1 MKDADGQPKARH
13 SVAEHKELDDL
24 IDELN
29 DMDMSSSG
37 WLNRFKTLRHDYEH
51 HIDEEEE
58 DIFPVA
64 EDVFSHEKAEQL
76 GQRFEK
82 REKAELSLVAEKSE
96 SKLVD

>member
-1 MKDADGQPKARH
+1 MERYMKSTSNVKNPPLTLINPDDIPEPEDA
-13 SVAEHKELDDL
+13 L
-24 IDELN
+24 IEP
-29 DMDMSSSG
+29 
-37 WLNRFKTLRHDYEH
+37 
-51 HIDEEEE
+51 DEEEE